1 MTTPMAISKSFNLTK
16 NIPLRSLIHLHLNPI
31 ATVNSTQSVSESQLN
46 LRRFEPQNPNSFLR
60 NDVGALIRNR
70 MSPAALCGG
79 EMAAVLA
86 RGRAV
91 KIDDEFNE
99 EDGEDDSDEFESEE
113 EDEDEFDEM
122 DGEDCLDDD
131 DEDEDSVYKKRK

>member
-1 MTTPMAISKSFNLTK
+1 MTTPMSLSKCLRFTNNIS
-16 NIPLRSLIHLHLNPI
+16 LRSLIHLHLNPI
-31 ATVNSTQSVSESQLN
+31 ATANSPQTISESQSK
-46 LRRFEPQNPNSFLR
+46 LRRSEFTNPNSLVQNDVASVLR
-60 NDVGALIRNR
+60 NQISL
-70 MSPAALCGG
+70 AALCGG
-79 EMAAVLA
+79 EMVT

-99 EDGEDDSDEFESEE
+99 EEVGDESDEFESE

-131 DEDEDSVYKKRK
+131 DDDEDADPVYKKRK